1 MYTQRRIY
9 FIFAS
14 LILALIMSVG
24 LLNVLAL
31 KAHAA
36 PSAPLTQPDPASLFE
51 HLEQE
56 RRLHWVVAG
65 ISMTAGTFVAPDGD
79 WAYGGPVVNGEVVT
93 TTEAYALQS
102 GAVAVFRT
110 SVQNSNGEDI
120 AWENGDVASVFG
132 DVLQNNLPTTVL
144 SETQMTTATLAEVDI
159 LILPSFSIGYHDE
172 VVAALGV
179 DGLSALAAFVNDGGF
194 MYAQG
199 QGQYLLEA
207 AALLAPGTVD
217 VNTPIAIPSGG
228 DDLGVLDVHDPAHP
242 LTFNWE
248 TDFLWVLDDPTL
260 TINAPLTTIAS
271 YSNTVGGPQ
280 PAIVYGQIGQGQVVF
295 VNGHPTSPLHRE
307 QLNLFINGLL
317 LGMAERGELHG
328 RAIQTY
334 ASNVP
339 DNIIPAYE
347 EGIPISVTLQFEHL
361 WQGITLTNV
370 VVTERVQEG
379 FTVHP
384 GSISPLP
391 SSIEIT
397 HTNGTTETIITW
409 VLGDVSSGPVTFH
422 YTATT
427 GVNTMAP
434 GSRLFSYGAA
444 AFGDGP
450 RQVVWE
456 RPDFWLYPRMAARLE
471 GEHDKEPD
479 RFYTIPAEGVYLDEF
494 VFLEN
499 KEDTTAHAIG
509 AVRFIPLIV
518 PIVGLEE
525 QREPL
530 ATNAGETVWM
540 KNAFFVYDDPR
551 YLWPEGMTSVTE
563 TWDLD
568 DWDGTTFITM
578 TTPGGYHID
587 PIPFPLVEN
596 LGFFV
601 TIPPSYTHMITV
613 TANHEL
619 LLPALRVAWDLGD
632 FPGYWYELPAI
643 RYGIHSTE
651 LFSRAVSFTG
661 DPIVGSVVVD
671 ATGGSVYTGLGEDPL
686 LYRDY
691 LAPVEVHPPTAP
703 ITGSITYQDIWS
715 RTHELPIRAGF
726 YDVFNFAS
734 CGCGTGVGE
743 RHAALN
749 VTFAIWVD
757 TDGDGVKETML
768 TDFEEMKG
776 LMPTRLEGDLDIII
790 KSRNLGTLIHS
801 NENIIE
807 GNIFRGVGFVIE
819 PRNGSWANSY
829 QSTYSTLISNTEQA
843 AYHELIFQQSVPVNA
858 TDLITIH
865 ARFDPNNSLIEGMM
879 KLHDGVRFVYRQNV
893 AGEGQYEVIDTHV
906 QGAVGVRSDAVIIN
920 YLTPAF
926 ASTYTDTFFI
936 DYDINDWYESRAF
949 VADPYQVSWGYGNLA
964 ATTYVGG
971 REQRDLF
978 HSIINLGDRTFLRV
992 EVNNNSGM
1000 PLQNVS
1006 LTPVVPQGITVTQLY
1021 TDNVPV
1027 PLWPDL
1033 PFINVTNIP
1042 DASYGL
1048 YFFELQTS
1056 PVYTALLNTVLEI
1069 PIQFS
1074 ATNAPAEF
1082 EIPPALLAIRGAN
1095 GETPHVVSGYSHNLR
1110 GRDVLEPYITV
1121 QDMRLLNDDQMFI
1134 LQQLVL
1140 SDTSTIPHTNF
1151 AWAYFNTLTNTVP
1164 YTFNNSVL
1172 SYTVPITNL
1181 PWVDSGLETGVHVV
1195 AYNAISVTHST
1206 RHPVNSGGVLTSTDD
1221 FEMDWVSTANPL
1233 FLEVRGANVNT
1244 LYNVTQIT
1252 RTLTGQATPFLY
1264 ASEWNE
1270 VIIAAATTNNGNDV
1284 AANTFVTITVDS
1296 AFNLVNAPSNITI
1309 IPGGLLWDVGD
1320 LAPGAS
1326 RQVALEFEVFAPLPT
1341 PFGPIV
1347 LGDMDAFTRSDG
1359 EFVNVFSGQL
1369 IQAQVGDSLNLAIGT
1384 DTTLLAETGLQAQVD
1399 TSPLYAGE
1407 TATLYAQIV
1416 NNGPSAAA
1424 NLVTTVTLPISL
1436 TNPVFSS
1443 SQGSCDPVT
1452 YVCQLLDLP
1461 VGAAA
1466 YITITTVTDLDAEGD
1481 LLVHFSHHS
1490 DALDINPNNNEATVI
1505 VTLLPAPADTAL
1517 TAQATVNP
1525 VVAGDPVEI
1534 VIQTTTAGPGTAH
1547 QAILTP
1553 TLPVTLIDPVIVT
1566 TQGSCDSSTLIC
1578 HLGELPVGTTVVL
1591 TVTANTNLNVAGTWP
1606 AHFVVGT
1613 SNLDTNLSN
1622 NEASLDLVLSPTP
1635 ADAALAAQVT
1645 VNPVQAGEPV
1655 EVIVQATNVGPGT
1668 VQQGIFTPTL
1678 PISLTNP
1685 VIVTTQ
1691 GSCNSA
1697 TLVCT
1702 LGDIAI
1708 GQTVVLTITGN
1719 TSPGLA
1725 GIWPAHFAIAAS
1737 NPDTNLSNNEAT
1749 VEIEVVSVPTD
1760 VSLIALTGESSPY
1773 RLQLMMVWT
1782 LGILLV
1788 GAAGLRH
1795 WHKRQRN

>member
-1 MYTQRRIY
+1 
-9 FIFAS
+9 
-14 LILALIMSVG
+14 MSVQIRILVSTCSILFAIF
-24 LLNVLAL
+24 LLAVVLTVL
-31 KAHAA
+31 QSMAHAA
-36 PSAPLTQPDPASLFE
+36 PSAPLTQPDPASLFK

-56 RRLHWVVAG
+56 RRLHWVVSG
-65 ISMTAGTFVAPDGD
+65 ISMTAGTFVAPDGN
-79 WAYGGPVVNGEVVT
+79 WAYGGPVMNGGVVT
-93 TTEAYALQS
+93 TTGAYALQS

-110 SVQNSNGEDI
+110 SVQNGNGEDI
-120 AWENGDVASVFG
+120 AWENGDIASVFG

-144 SETQMTTATLAEVDI
+144 NETQMTTAMLAKVDI

-172 VVAALGV
+172 VVAALGT
-179 DGLSALAAFVNDGGF
+179 DGLAALAAFVNNGGF
-194 MYAQG
+194 VYSQG

-207 AALLAPGTVD
+207 AGLVTPGTVD
-217 VNTPIAIPSGG
+217 VTTPITTN
-228 DDLGVLDVHDPAHP
+228 LGMLDVHDPTHP

-248 TDFLWVLDDPTL
+248 TNSLWILDDPTL
-260 TINAPLTTIAS
+260 NITAPLTTIAS
-271 YSNTVGGPQ
+271 YTNTNNSPE
-280 PAIVYGQIGQGQVVF
+280 PAIVYGQIGQGQVVL
-295 VNGHPTSPLHRE
+295 VNGHPTSPLYRE

-347 EGIPISVTLQFEHL
+347 EGIPISVTLHFEHL

-370 VVTERVQEG
+370 VITERVQEG

-384 GSISPLP
+384 GSIAPLP

-409 VLGDVSSGPVTFH
+409 VLGDVSGGPITLH

-434 GSRLFSYGAA
+434 GSRLFSYGQAT
-444 AFGDGP
+444 FEDGP

-479 RFYTIPAEGVYLDEF
+479 RFYTIPEEGVYLDEF

-509 AVRFIPLIV
+509 AVRYIPLIV

-540 KNAFFVYDDPR
+540 KNGFFVYDDPR
-551 YLWPEGMTSVTE
+551 YLWPEGMTAITE

-587 PIPFPLVEN
+587 PIPFPLAEN

-601 TIPPSYTHMITV
+601 TIPPSYTQMIMV

-619 LLPALRVAWDLGD
+619 LLPALRVEWDLGD

-703 ITGSITYQDIWS
+703 IPGSITYQDIWS

-757 TDGDGVKETML
+757 TDGDGIKETML

-807 GNIFRGVGFVIE
+807 GNIFRGLGFDIE

-906 QGAVGVRSDAVIIN
+906 QGIVGVRSDAVIIN

-949 VADPYQVSWGYGNLA
+949 VADPYQVSWGYGNLV

-992 EVNNNSGM
+992 EVNNNSGVA
-1000 PLQNVS
+1000 LQNVN
-1006 LTPVVPQGITVTQLY
+1006 LAPIVPPGITVTQLY

-1056 PVYTALLNTVLEI
+1056 TVYTALLNTVQEI

-1074 ATNAPAEF
+1074 AINAPAGF

-1095 GETPHVVSGYSHNLR
+1095 GETPHYVSGYSHNLR

-1121 QDMRLLNDDQMFI
+1121 QDMRLLNDDQMFT
-1134 LQQLVL
+1134 LRQLVL
-1140 SDTSTIPHTNF
+1140 SDTSTIPHNNF
-1151 AWAYFNTLTNTVP
+1151 AWAYYTTLTNTVP
-1164 YTFNNSVL
+1164 YTFSNGVL

-1181 PWVDSGLETGVHVV
+1181 PWVDNGVETGVHVV

-1206 RHPVNSGGVLTSTDD
+1206 RYPVNSGGVLTSTDD
-1221 FEMDWVSTANPL
+1221 FNMDQVSTANPL

-1252 RTLTGQATPFLY
+1252 RTLTGQAAPFLY

-1270 VIIAAATTNNGNDV
+1270 VIVAAATTNEGNDV

-1296 AFNLVNAPSNITI
+1296 AFTLVNAPSNITV

-1326 RQVALEFEVFAPLPT
+1326 RQVGLEFAVFAPLPT

-1369 IQAQVGDSLNLAIGT
+1369 IQAQVGSNLNIAIGS

-1399 TSPLYAGE
+1399 TTPLYAGE

-1416 NNGPSAAA
+1416 NNGPSAAV

-1452 YVCQLLDLP
+1452 YVCHLLDLP

-1466 YITITTVTDLDAEGD
+1466 AITITAVTDLDAEGD
-1481 LLVHFSHHS
+1481 LFVHFNHHT
-1490 DALDINPNNNEATVI
+1490 DALDVNPNNNEATVM

-1517 TAQATVNP
+1517 TAQTTVNP

-1534 VIQTTTAGPGTAH
+1534 VIQATNTGPGTAH
-1547 QAILTP
+1547 QTILTP
-1553 TLPVTLIDPVIVT
+1553 TLPLTLIDPVIVT
-1566 TQGSCDSSTLIC
+1566 TQGSCDNSTLTC
-1578 HLGELPVGTTVVL
+1578 LLGELPIGTTVIL
-1591 TVTANTNLNVAGTWP
+1591 TVTADTNLNVAGTWP
-1606 AHFVVGT
+1606 AHFIVST
-1613 SNLDTNLSN
+1613 SNQDTDLSN
-1622 NEASLDLVLSPTP
+1622 NEASLDLILSPTS
-1635 ADAALAAQVT
+1635 ADAALSAQVT
-1645 VNPVQAGEPV
+1645 VNPVHAGEPV
-1655 EVIVQATNVGPGT
+1655 EVVVQATNIGPGT
-1668 VQQGIFTPTL
+1668 ALQTIFTHTL

-1708 GQTVVLTITGN
+1708 GQTVVLTVTGN
-1719 TSPGLA
+1719 TSPNMA
-1725 GIWPAHFAIAAS
+1725 GIWPAHFAIGAS
-1737 NPDTNLSNNEAT
+1737 NPDTNLNNNEAT
-1749 VEIEVVSVPTD
+1749 VEIEVVFVPTD
-1760 VSLIALTGESSPY
+1760 VSLIALTGKSSPY
-1773 RLQLMMVWT
+1773 WLVMAGS
-1782 LGILLV
+1782 LGILLIGV
-1788 GAAGLRH
+1788 IGFWKWRKPKLRST
-1795 WHKRQRN
+1795 

>member
-1 MYTQRRIY
+1 MFPHRHII
-9 FIFAS
+9 FIP
-14 LILALIMSVG
+14 ILVALVAVVG
-24 LLNVLAL
+24 LLGVLQPYIY
-31 KAHAA
+31 AA
-36 PSAPLTQPDPASLFE
+36 PSGPLTQPDPASLFE

-56 RRLHWVVAG
+56 RRLHWVVSG

-79 WAYGGPVVNGEVVT
+79 WAYGGPVVNGGVVT

-110 SVQNSNGEDI
+110 SVQNGSGEDI
-120 AWENGDVASVFG
+120 AWENGDIASVFG

-144 SETQMTTATLAEVDI
+144 SETQMTMATLAEVDI
-159 LILPSFSIGYHDE
+159 LILPSFSIGFHDE
-172 VVAALGV
+172 VAAALGA
-179 DGLSALAAFVNDGGF
+179 DGLAALSAFVNNGGF
-194 MYAQG
+194 VYAQG

-207 AALLAPGTVD
+207 AGLVAPGTVD
-217 VNTPIAIPSGG
+217 VTTPITTN
-228 DDLGVLDVHDPAHP
+228 LGMLDVHDPTHP

-248 TDFLWVLDDPTL
+248 TNSLWILDDPTL
-260 TINAPLTTIAS
+260 NITAPLTTIAS

-280 PAIVYGQIGQGQVVF
+280 PAIVYGQIGQGQVVL
-295 VNGHPTSPLHRE
+295 VNGHPTSPLYRD

-334 ASNVP
+334 AGNVP

-347 EGIPISVTLQFEHL
+347 EGIPISVTLHFEHL
-361 WQGITLTNV
+361 WQGIALTNV

-379 FTVHP
+379 FNVHP
-384 GSISPLP
+384 GSIAPLP

-409 VLGDVSSGPVTFH
+409 VLGDVSGGPITLH

-479 RFYTIPAEGVYLDEF
+479 RFYTISEEGVYLDEF

-551 YLWPEGMTSVTE
+551 YLWPEGMTAITE

-587 PIPFPLVEN
+587 PIPFPLAEN

-619 LLPALRVAWDLGD
+619 LLPALRVEWDLGD
-632 FPGYWYELPAI
+632 FPGYWYELPAL

-790 KSRNLGTLIHS
+790 KSLNLGTLIHS

-807 GNIFRGVGFVIE
+807 GNIFRGLGFDIE
-819 PRNGSWANSY
+819 PRYGSWADSY

-906 QGAVGVRSDAVIIN
+906 QGTVGVRSDAVIIN

-926 ASTYTDTFFI
+926 ASTYTDTFFV
-936 DYDINDWYESRAF
+936 DYNINDWYESRAF

-992 EVNNNSGM
+992 EVNNNSGVT
-1000 PLQNVS
+1000 LQNVS
-1006 LTPVVPQGITVTQLY
+1006 LAPVVPPGITVTQLY

-1033 PFINVTNIP
+1033 PFINVPNIP

-1056 PVYTALLNTVLEI
+1056 AVYTALLNTVQEI

-1095 GETPHVVSGYSHNLR
+1095 GETPQYVSGYSHNLR

-1121 QDMRLLNDDQMFI
+1121 QDIRLLNDDQMFI

-1140 SDTSTIPHTNF
+1140 SDISTIPHTNL
-1151 AWAYFNTLTNTVP
+1151 AWAYYNTLTNTIP
-1164 YTFNNSVL
+1164 YTFSNGVL

-1181 PWVDSGLETGVHVV
+1181 PWVDNGLETGVHVV

-1206 RHPVNSGGVLTSTDD
+1206 RYPVNSGGVLTSTDD

-1252 RTLTGQATPFLY
+1252 RTLTGQAAPFLY

-1270 VIIAAATTNNGNDV
+1270 VIIAAATTNEGNDV

-1452 YVCQLLDLP
+1452 HVCHLLDLP

-1466 YITITTVTDLDAEGD
+1466 FITITAVTDLAAEGD
-1481 LLVHFSHHS
+1481 LFVHFSHHS
-1490 DALDINPNNNEATVI
+1490 DALDINPNNNEATVM

-1534 VIQTTTAGPGTAH
+1534 VIQTTTTGPGTAH

-1613 SNLDTNLSN
+1613 SNLDTNMSN

-1635 ADAALAAQVT
+1635 ADAALSAQVT
-1645 VNPVQAGEPV
+1645 VNPVHAGEPV
-1655 EVIVQATNVGPGT
+1655 EIVVQATNSGPGT
-1668 VQQGIFTPTL
+1668 IQQGIFTPTL

-1697 TLVCT
+1697 TLVCN

-1708 GQTVVLTITGN
+1708 GQTVILTVTGN
-1719 TSPGLA
+1719 TSPGMA
-1725 GIWPAHFAIAAS
+1725 GIWPAHFAIGAS
-1737 NPDTNLSNNEAT
+1737 NPDTNLTNNEAT
-1749 VEIEVVSVPTD
+1749 VEIEVVFVPTD

-1773 RLQLMMVWT
+1773 GLQLMMVWT
-1782 LGILLV
+1782 LGALLV
-1788 GAAGLRH
+1788 GVAGLWYSR
-1795 WHKRQRN
+1795 KRQRS